1 MQGKRKCVEIVEKVG
16 KKSRE
21 KKIGQKRIQ
30 ILGGQDRKG
39 RKEQTVRRLKKLEG
53 ASTKED

>member
-1 MQGKRKCVEIVEKVG
+1 MQGKRKCVEVVEKEG

-30 ILGGQDRKG
+30 ILGG
-39 RKEQTVRRLKKLEG
+39 
-53 ASTKED
+53 